1 MSDDAP
7 VPVSAVRVG
16 IGQFLLA
23 AEHVDVG
30 LVFLADGDRFEVVGE
45 PTNIG
50 GDRYLATVR
59 GPAGDLTA
67 QLIVGHR
74 VN

>member
-1 MSDDAP
+1 MSDDAAE
-7 VPVSAVRVG
+7 PVSAVRVG

-23 AEHVDVG
+23 AERVVAG
-30 LVFLADGDRFEVVGE
+30 LVFVADGDRFEVIGE
-45 PTNIG
+45 PMAIG

-67 QLIVGHR
+67 QLNVGHR

>member
-1 MSDDAP
+1 MSDDDA
-7 VPVSAVRVG
+7 VPVDAVRVG

-23 AEHVDVG
+23 AERVDVG
-30 LVFLADGDRFEVVGE
+30 LVFVVDGARYEVVGE
-45 PTNIG
+45 PSNIG

-67 QLIVGHR
+67 QLNVGHR